1 MICCFGGRRFGG
13 AVARS
18 RTRARDRRVTRAS
31 LSLAR
36 SGAPLCAPRVRDCAA
51 QVLVMTQMHTLA
63 GFGYDGQDGLIK
75 YRTELQQAMARGD
88 AAAMAEL
95 SSVDKVRR
103 AVAAGGEERMC
114 FFACGSVGKV

>member
-1 MICCFGGRRFGG
+1 
-13 AVARS
+13 
-18 RTRARDRRVTRAS
+18 
-31 LSLAR
+31 
-36 SGAPLCAPRVRDCAA
+36 
-51 QVLVMTQMHTLA
+51 MTQMHTLA